1 MSRKLEGKVVIVTGA
16 GAGIGRATAVLFAD
30 EGARVTVAERD
41 SESGRAV
48 AAEIEKRGGRAL
60 PLCVDVS
67 LSDQAKSVV
76 DRTVEAFGT
85 VDILINNAGVEL
97 KRSVEETMEEEWDRV
112 LAVNL
117 KSCFLMAKYVIPIFK
132 EKKSGA
138 IVSNSSVAYY
148 IGAPSS
154 AAYGASKAGMM
165 ALTRCLALELAPFG
179 VRVNAVCPGVIDTP
193 MNERNLSRAEDPES
207 MRRSWFE
214 VTPLGK
220 LGKPEDVAK
229 AMLFLACDDSEF
241 ITGTPLLIDG
251 GRTAQ

>member
-1 MSRKLEGKVVIVTGA
+1 MSRKLEGKVAIVTGA
-16 GAGIGRATAVLFAD
+16 GAGIGRATAILFAN
-30 EGARVTVAERD
+30 EGACVTVAERD
-41 SESGRAV
+41 SDSGKAV
-48 AAEIEKRGGRAL
+48 AAEIENRGGRAL

-67 LSDQAKSVV
+67 ASDQAKSVV
-76 DRTVEAFGT
+76 DRTVEVFGT
-85 VDILINNAGVEL
+85 VDILINNAGIEL
-97 KRSVEETMEEEWDRV
+97 KRSVEETTEEEWDRI

-117 KSCFLMAKYVIPIFK
+117 KSCFLMSKYVIPILK

-154 AAYGASKAGMM
+154 AAYGASKAGIM
-165 ALTRCLALELAPFG
+165 ALTRCLALELAPYG
-179 VRVNAVCPGVIDTP
+179 IRVNAVCPGVIDTP
-193 MNERNLSRAEDPES
+193 MNERNLSRAENPEA
-207 MRRSWFE
+207 MHRSWFE

-229 AMLFLACDDSEF
+229 AMLFLACDDSDF